1 MTFLAVVALVIITLI
16 GAAFTLAADQNILD
30 EGDENDYN

>member
-1 MTFLAVVALVIITLI
+1 MTFFAVVALVILTII

-30 EGDENDYN
+30 EGDENNYN